1 MKLIFKPTI
10 VEVSEYLKNPQ
21 KENITIINPGG
32 TVGRDTMILKGV
44 PTFEEGQKVVLFL
57 LDNIDPGDG
66 VKKSDVVWCFR
77 IDENGKAINLRK
89 NEQMLLSE
97 LKEKVNNSLN

>member
-1 MKLIFKPTI
+1 
-10 VEVSEYLKNPQ
+10 
-21 KENITIINPGG
+21 
-32 TVGRDTMILKGV
+32 MILKGV